1 MGSVKFL
8 LIWKFSQRC
17 LNLPYLAPS
26 ITGVGIKLF
35 THQHGTTT
43 LFHPGK
49 GWIPPIVLMS
59 QGTKRQTYRRKEY
72 YQVVAH
78 TPSMLNCAI
87 VIPTIVLVLPPSSSI
102 EENLPQIRLRS
113 ITYRSCQEIGCKS
126 MTLNNRR

>member
-8 LIWKFSQRC
+8 LIWKFSQC
-17 LNLPYLAPS
+17 YLHLPYLAPS

-35 THQHGTTT
+35 AQQHLARRRSSIQEKANPAILT
-43 LFHPGK
+43 
-49 GWIPPIVLMS
+49 S

-102 EENLPQIRLRS
+102 EKNLPQIRLRS
-113 ITYRSCQEIGCKS
+113 TTYRSCQELGCKS